1 MNINAAKPVIDINK
15 TAIDHL
21 LKGTDI
27 NSEFIAFDLETTGL
41 SANYHKILEI
51 GAVKI
56 HNLEIKETF
65 QTFANPE
72 KPIPHRITQINGI
85 NDEMVKDAPSQEQ
98 ALLEFKKFCG
108 DTPVLIAHNAPFD
121 TSFIN
126 AGFKHYGIEFIYTF
140 IDSLKISRRMLPHLS
155 THKLWSVV
163 KELNLGNFN
172 AHRAV
177 DDAEMAAKIFIALA
191 VKY

>member
-1 MNINAAKPVIDINK
+1 M
-15 TAIDHL
+15 AIDHP
-21 LKGTDI
+21 LKDI
-27 NSEFIAFDLETTGL
+27 GINGKFIAFDLETTGL

-56 HNLEIKETF
+56 RSLEIKKTF

-140 IDSLKISRRMLPHLS
+140 IDSLKISRSMLPHLS
-155 THKLWSVV
+155 THKLCSVV
-163 KELNLGNFN
+163 EVLELGSFN
-172 AHRAV
+172 AHRAL
-177 DDAEMAAKIFIALA
+177 DDAEMVANIFITLTNRFI
-191 VKY
+191 K